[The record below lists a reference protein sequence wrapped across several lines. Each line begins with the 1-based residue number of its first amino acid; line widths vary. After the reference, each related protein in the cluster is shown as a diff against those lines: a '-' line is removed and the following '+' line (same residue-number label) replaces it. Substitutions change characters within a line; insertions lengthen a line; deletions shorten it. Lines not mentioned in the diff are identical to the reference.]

1 MRRCTRCNKPNRAES
16 RHCGHCGAA
25 LAVEAEKGTDSTM
38 VGGSPFLGVDPMQAA
53 IAEALATARPHT
65 PPGRSVVEASAGT
78 LAGVPVGSDST
89 AMGMP
94 ALDSA
99 LAAFRPGAA
108 PERVAEDASTLMM
121 RGPLGPLGAPGR
133 PEPSG
138 RPGPAGA
145 VGSKTL
151 FGMQAAEM
159 QLGLAEA
166 LMAGEH
172 RSATGEQ
179 AAAAALAG
187 APRAARVRTRAPVP
201 RPVAP
206 RAPQRKADDYDS
218 SAFDSTPTP
227 DPFRLERG
235 PMTSDTPARG
245 IQALPESPASAPP
258 SEALAT
264 KQERPAAAPAAELFR
279 AKMPV
284 VTPAET
290 PRPTRAPRPSEVRG
304 GPIRLPDSDA
314 PILRI
319 GQAVSG
325 ALLLVASVVTGAQA
339 FWFRPELGVHL
350 MGDVVPVILGAVALA
365 LAAPRQVPIWERS
378 AVGGLGLFT
387 ALMLGVGMGAEPFSA
402 GIGAAAQYVMIL
414 VGCVGLFL
422 VGVRSI
428 WDPDGEGDHGQESRG
443 GNG

>member
-1 MRRCTRCNKPNRAES
+1 
-16 RHCGHCGAA
+16 
-25 LAVEAEKGTDSTM
+25 M

-53 IAEALATARPHT
+53 VAEALATARPHT

-99 LAAFRPGAA
+99 LAAFRPGAP
-108 PERVAEDASTLMM
+108 PERVAENGSTLMM
-121 RGPLGPLGAPGR
+121 HGPIGPLGAPAR
-133 PEPSG
+133 PEPAS
-138 RPGPAGA
+138 RPGPAAGGG

-166 LMAGEH
+166 LMGPDS
-172 RSATGEQ
+172 RVATGEQ

-206 RAPQRKADDYDS
+206 RAPQRKVDDYDS

-227 DPFRLERG
+227 DPFRVERA
-235 PMTSDTPARG
+235 PITRDTPARG
-245 IQALPESPASAPP
+245 IQALPESPAPATLP
-258 SEALAT
+258 EAIVT
-264 KQERPAAAPAAELFR
+264 KQERPASSPASELFR
-279 AKMPV
+279 AKIPV
-284 VTPAET
+284 ATPTDT
-290 PRPTRAPRPSEVRG
+290 PRPTRAPRPSAVRG
-304 GPIRLPDSDA
+304 GPIRLPDADA
-314 PILRI
+314 AVLRV

-325 ALLLVASVVTGAQA
+325 ALLLLASLVTGAQS

-350 MGDVVPVILGAVALA
+350 MGDVVPLMLGAVALA

-387 ALMLGVGMGAEPFSA
+387 ALMLGVGMGTEPFAA

-428 WDPDGEGDHGQESRG
+428 WDPDGEGEHGEESRG